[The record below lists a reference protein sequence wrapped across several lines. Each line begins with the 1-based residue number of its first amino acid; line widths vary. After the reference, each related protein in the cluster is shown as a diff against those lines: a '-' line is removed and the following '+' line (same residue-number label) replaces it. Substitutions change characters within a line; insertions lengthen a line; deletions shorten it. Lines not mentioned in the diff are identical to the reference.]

1 MEAQSKRNN
10 ERAAATASRIFVPIQ
25 VESPIRRIYLCERGT
40 LDTARRADIETDRES
55 ESKQSQYD
63 ALHVARLNT
72 QLETTKNKLKHVVG
86 RALCH
91 CRQVSARANEEATRE
106 NERAR
111 SAAAAVIHVVR
122 YGQRCYAYFQRR
134 CSSARM
140 NGTE

>member
-55 ESKQSQYD
+55 ESIQSQYD

-72 QLETTKNKLKHVVG
+72 QLETTKNKLK
-86 RALCH
+86 
-91 CRQVSARANEEATRE
+91 TRGGPRSLPLPASE
-106 NERAR
+106 CESERR
-111 SAAAAVIHVVR
+111 SDER
-122 YGQRCYAYFQRR
+122 
-134 CSSARM
+134 
-140 NGTE
+140 E